1 MVNQHRT
8 APELQIVMP
17 IHNEGESIGATLHEW
32 YNELSPRVRLEF
44 VACEDGS
51 TDNTKAVL
59 TQLSHDLP
67 IKLLMAEGRKGYSRA
82 VIDGFAATLAPYVLA
97 VDSDDQCDPKDFWQ
111 FWERRDQGDVAIGW
125 RVHRADPVVRKV
137 MSGAFKLWYKTLF
150 HVPIH
155 DPSCPYLLIRQHAPQ
170 LGVLT
175 QGFWWEFM
183 ARTCRAKFKVV
194 ELPVQHRLRKAGA
207 TRVYRWHKVPGIAMA
222 HSLGLVKIWRE
233 TR

>member
-97 VDSDDQCDPKDFWQ
+97 VDSDGQCDPKDFWQ

-125 RVHRADPVVRKV
+125 RVQAVVQDAVPRAYPR
-137 MSGAFKLWYKTLF
+137 S
-150 HVPIH
+150 
-155 DPSCPYLLIRQHAPQ
+155 
-170 LGVLT
+170 
-175 QGFWWEFM
+175 
-183 ARTCRAKFKVV
+183 
-194 ELPVQHRLRKAGA
+194 ELPVPPYPAACAPARRAHTGVLVGVHGTDLSRQVQSGGVAGPA
-207 TRVYRWHKVPGIAMA
+207 PPAEGRCNPCLSMA
-222 HSLGLVKIWRE
+222 QGAWYCDGPQPRPSQNLARD
-233 TR
+233 